1 MNLQNDRPHRIDLMP
16 RLESSSSFSN
26 PGRSGFTDAKRW
38 KTSFEFLVIV
48 LEKMKSHRSMIF
60 VTDSGRVSRRFVA
73 H

>member
-26 PGRSGFTDAKRW
+26 PGRSGFTDALESVVRI
-38 KTSFEFLVIV
+38 FLVIV